1 MNPVGKIYGL
11 IPKIMVEVGAIT
23 KDRSTAGGGST
34 YKFRGIDDIYFAFQ
48 PVLSKYGVFCA
59 PRVVQADREERL
71 SKAGG
76 NLIYTFLRV
85 EFRFYADDGS
95 YFETVVTGEA
105 MDSSDKSANKAMSS
119 AMKYAFL
126 QVFCIPTEDD
136 NDTENSHHEPLPRAA
151 SSVKPNG
158 PVAALKPASRSGDP
172 LGSGAFCDACNTELI
187 KSKAGTGYYCPKFT
201 SLPGEHTRFAVDQL
215 EGVINQQ
222 TQARIGSRA

>member
-1 MNPVGKIYGL
+1 MTQPGKIFSL
-11 IPKIMVEVGAIT
+11 IPKIMTEVGAIT
-23 KDRSTAGGGST
+23 KDRSTTGGGST
-34 YKFRGIDDIYFAFQ
+34 YKFRGIDDIYLAFQ
-48 PVLSKYGVFCA
+48 PVLSKHGVFCA
-59 PRVVQADREERL
+59 PRVVHADREERL

-136 NDTENSHHEPLPRAA
+136 NDTENSHHEPLPRAV
-151 SSVKPNG
+151 SPVKSGVLAPSIR
-158 PVAALKPASRSGDP
+158 PQSTSGDP
-172 LGSGAFCDACNTELI
+172 LGSGAFCESCGTELI
-187 KSKAGTGYYCPKFT
+187 MSKAGTGYYCPKFNT
-201 SLPGEHTRFAVDQL
+201 GGEHTRFPADQL
-215 EGVINQQ
+215 QGVINHQ
-222 TQARIGSRA
+222 TQVRIGARS